1 MLYVKYLLIS
11 PLISTDT
18 VNTHAVSYKM
28 QHQATQ
34 PVEKSKAQKNDLGGA
49 MIPNSSKRKPNKS
62 GKKASKKVRKIPL
75 SFT

>member
-1 MLYVKYLLIS
+1 
-11 PLISTDT
+11 
-18 VNTHAVSYKM
+18 M

-34 PVEKSKAQKNDLGGA
+34 PVEKSKAQKNDLGGV